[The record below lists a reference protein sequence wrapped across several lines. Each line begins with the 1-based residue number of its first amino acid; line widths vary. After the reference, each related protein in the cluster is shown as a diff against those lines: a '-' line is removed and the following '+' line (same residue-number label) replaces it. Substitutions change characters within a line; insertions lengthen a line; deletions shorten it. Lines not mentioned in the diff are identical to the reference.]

1 MSSLSV
7 LNIKP
12 ALNFLRLNDKL
23 SYPSVDPLR
32 SFWWENCKFT
42 SNSGGVI
49 SRLKILYVYNNTIMI
64 ATSPFIWPQLI
75 CDLAL
80 HVRGIYFYIY
90 VLSVV
95 DAANEERYE

>member
-1 MSSLSV
+1 ML
-7 LNIKP
+7 KYTH
-12 ALNFLRLNDKL
+12 RLKKTG
-23 SYPSVDPLR
+23 PLR

-49 SRLKILYVYNNTIMI
+49 SRLKILYVYNYDRDFAIH
-64 ATSPFIWPQLI
+64 
-75 CDLAL
+75 LAL

-95 DAANEERYE
+95 DAADEERYE